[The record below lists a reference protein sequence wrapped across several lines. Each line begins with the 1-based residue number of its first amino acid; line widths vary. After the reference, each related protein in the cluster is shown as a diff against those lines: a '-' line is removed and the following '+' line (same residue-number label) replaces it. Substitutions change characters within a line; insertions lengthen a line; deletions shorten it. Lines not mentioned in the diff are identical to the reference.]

1 VLVIHVGITCNFVIS
16 VMTFEDSTL
25 DSIRKSTIAETDD
38 DACMICFDFLG
49 DLSCQGCRVCRKD
62 FHTHCLNKWLSSEDT
77 CPNCREANPRGLPP
91 TAATEANI
99 GGRGDYVN
107 IAQTLT
113 ASDAARIRAMNVL
126 ALHQP
131 FIDSLYEQDELSQY
145 LSG

>member
-1 VLVIHVGITCNFVIS
+1 MLVIHVGITCNFVIS

-25 DSIRKSTIAETDD
+25 DSIRKSTNAETHD

-49 DLSCQGCRVCRKD
+49 DLSCQGCRGCRKD
-62 FHTHCLNKWLSSEDT
+62 FHTHCLNKWLSSVDT
-77 CPNCREANPRGLPP
+77 CPHCREANPRGLPP
-91 TAATEANI
+91 TANV

-107 IAQTLT
+107 IAQPETLT